1 MSARAEEAGGRL
13 SRLTPRGAI
22 LAVIVAALLVY
33 LVVPVRAYLGQRAEL
48 GRLERQTVRLEQENK
63 DLQAQIGRL
72 DDPAYI
78 ERIARECLGMSRPGE
93 LSFSVVPLP
102 GTTLPSDC

>member
-1 MSARAEEAGGRL
+1 MSAMAEEAGGRL

-48 GRLERQTVRLEQENK
+48 ARLERQTVRLEHENK

-93 LSFSVVPLP
+93 LSFSVVPQP
-102 GTTLPSDC
+102 GTTLPSAC